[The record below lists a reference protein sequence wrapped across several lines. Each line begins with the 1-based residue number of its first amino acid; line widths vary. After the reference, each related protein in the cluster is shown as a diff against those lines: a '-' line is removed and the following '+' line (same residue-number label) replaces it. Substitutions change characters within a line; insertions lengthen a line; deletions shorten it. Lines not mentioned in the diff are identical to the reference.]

1 MEKFSVLSID
11 LFHPDCWTSITDKY
25 EVNVKLISQNF
36 SDDDFFSS
44 RVLILGRD
52 TKKLIN
58 EMRTSKSVKVIKV
71 YSMDRG
77 AFLVD
82 FIYPKRNAISNLIHE
97 TESIVVSHRIVDG
110 TEKWKIVANV
120 SSIPKILESLE
131 RTSNLINF
139 KEIKLSE
146 LRKLMSKLTDRNLEI
161 LKIAYERGLFDY
173 PRQCKLTSISNEIG
187 IKPNTLLYHRR
198 KADKLL
204 LEILLDEY
212 YSLL

>member
-36 SDDDFFSS
+36 SDSDFFSS

-52 TKKLIN
+52 SKKLIN
-58 EMRTSKSVKVIKV
+58 EMRNSKNVKVIKV

-82 FIYPKRNAISNLIHE
+82 FIYPKRNAISNLLHE
-97 TESIVVSHRIVDG
+97 INSIVISHRIIDG
-110 TEKWKIVANV
+110 TEKWNIVV
-120 SSIPKILESLE
+120 SIYSIPKILESLKKAS
-131 RTSNLINF
+131 TLINF

-146 LRKLMSKLTDRNLEI
+146 LRKLMNKLTDRNMEI

-173 PRQCKLTSISNEIG
+173 PRQCKLTSISNETG
-187 IKPNTLLYHRR
+187 IKPNTLLYHIR
-198 KADKLL
+198 KAEKLL

>member
-25 EVNVKLISQNF
+25 EVNVKLLSQSF
-36 SDDDFFSS
+36 DDDNFFSS

-52 TKKLIN
+52 SKVLIN
-58 EMRTSKSVKVIKV
+58 EMRSSKNVKVIKV
-71 YSMDRG
+71 YSMDKG
-77 AFLVD
+77 AFVVD
-82 FIYPKRNAISNLIHE
+82 FIYPKRNAISNLLHE
-97 TESIVVSHRIVDG
+97 TNSIVISHRIMDG
-110 TEKWKIVANV
+110 IEKWKIVANV
-120 SSIPKILESLE
+120 SSIPKILQNLE
-131 RTSNLINF
+131 KNSNLINF

-146 LRKLMSKLTDRNLEI
+146 LRKLMDKLTNRNMEI

-173 PRQCKLTSISNEIG
+173 PRQCKLTSISEEIG
-187 IKPNTLLYHRR
+187 IKPNTLIYHIR
-198 KADKLL
+198 KAEKLL